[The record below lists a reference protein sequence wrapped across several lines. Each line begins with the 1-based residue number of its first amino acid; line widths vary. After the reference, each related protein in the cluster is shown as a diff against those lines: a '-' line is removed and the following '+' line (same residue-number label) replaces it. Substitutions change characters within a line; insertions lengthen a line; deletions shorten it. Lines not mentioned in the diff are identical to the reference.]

1 MSTWWRRRRHRRPM
15 STCTFPTL
23 RPVSR
28 ATPGASAS
36 ESPRHHCHHHHHYHC
51 QQPVIGDILRN
62 YHLLSYLLLGP
73 GELASR
79 LRDEVA
85 EAEAEWEPID
95 KAGDSVL
102 RRRLNITLGTNILR
116 YIVQSLDSC
125 LWRQCFLHYNLTW
138 QSRYWKLCGEGSGRP
153 PRSED
158 PLDPPLESG
167 RCEGNHSEG
176 DNTVGIESILL
187 GG

>member
-1 MSTWWRRRRHRRPM
+1 MATWWRRRRHRRPM

-23 RPVSR
+23 RSVSR

-36 ESPRHHCHHHHHYHC
+36 DSPRHHWNHHHHYHC
-51 QQPVIGDILRN
+51 QQPVKGGRGDILRN

-102 RRRLNITLGTNILR
+102 RRRLNITLGTNFLLGFLPVKAMLFSIL
-116 YIVQSLDSC
+116 IWPGNPATGSC
-125 LWRQCFLHYNLTW
+125 VG
-138 QSRYWKLCGEGSGRP
+138 KVADGRP
-153 PRSED
+153 VVRTLWTRPWSPAAVRATTQRVITQ
-158 PLDPPLESG
+158 LE
-167 RCEGNHSEG
+167 
-176 DNTVGIESILL
+176 L
-187 GG
+187 